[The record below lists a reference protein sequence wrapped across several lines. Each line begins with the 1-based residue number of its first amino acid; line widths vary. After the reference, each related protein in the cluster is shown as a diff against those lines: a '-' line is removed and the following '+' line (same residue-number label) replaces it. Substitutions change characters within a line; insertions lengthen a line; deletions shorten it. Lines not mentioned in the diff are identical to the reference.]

1 MSIQIIT
8 DSASDI
14 VNSDREDITVLP
26 MTITFNGTEY
36 LDGINL
42 SHREFYEKL
51 IENQE
56 LPTTSQI
63 TPFAFEEAIR
73 QAVEKGKDVLIITMS
88 SKLSGTY
95 QSACIA
101 ALEFPEKVHVVDSEN
116 VTIGEHVLVEYALTL
131 AEQGM
136 DAASIAAKLDE
147 IKKNIRLIALLDT
160 LEYLKKGGRIG
171 KATALAGSIL
181 SIKPVIAIEEG
192 EVAFLGQ
199 ARGSRQG
206 NNFLAQRVKECG
218 IDFHMPHLLGYTGLS
233 DALLQKYINDSRDL
247 WKDELDS
254 LAVSTVGG
262 TIGTHVGP
270 GAIAVAFFAQNK

>member
-73 QAVEKGKDVLIITMS
+73 QAVEKGKDALIITMS

-131 AEQGM
+131 AGQGM

-147 IKKNIRLIALLDT
+147 VKKNIRLIALLDT

-233 DALLQKYINDSRDL
+233 DALLQKYINDSTDL

>member
-73 QAVEKGKDVLIITMS
+73 QVVEKGKDVLIITMS

-147 IKKNIRLIALLDT
+147 VKKNIRLIALLDT

-247 WKDELDS
+247 WKDELES

>member
-1 MSIQIIT
+1 
-8 DSASDI
+8 
-14 VNSDREDITVLP
+14 
-26 MTITFNGTEY
+26 MTIAFGGTEY
-36 LDGINL
+36 LDGVNL
-42 SHREFYEKL
+42 SHQEFYEKL
-51 IENQE
+51 IENHD

-63 TPFAFEEAIR
+63 TPYAFEQAVR
-73 QAVEKGKDVLIITMS
+73 QAKEEGKEALIITMS

-101 ALEFPEKVHVVDSEN
+101 ASEFSDGVYVVDSEN
-116 VTIGEHVLVEYALTL
+116 VTIGEHILVEYALTL
-131 AEQGM
+131 KDQGM
-136 DAASIAAKLDE
+136 DAASITAELDKA
-147 IKKNIRLIALLDT
+147 KKNIRLIALLDT

-171 KATALAGSIL
+171 KTVALAGNIL

-206 NNFLAQRVKECG
+206 NNFLAQRVREFG

-254 LAVSTVGG
+254 LSISTVGG
-262 TIGTHVGP
+262 TIGTHAGP
-270 GAIAVAFFAQNK
+270 GAIAVAFFAKKK

>member
-73 QAVEKGKDVLIITMS
+73 QAVEKEKDVLIITMS

-147 IKKNIRLIALLDT
+147 VKKNIRLIALLDT

-247 WKDELDS
+247 WKDELES

>member
-14 VNSDREDITVLP
+14 VQSAREDITVLP
-26 MTITFNGTEY
+26 MTIAFGGTEY
-36 LDGINL
+36 LDGVNL
-42 SHREFYEKL
+42 SHQEFYEKL
-51 IENQE
+51 IENHD

-63 TPFAFEEAIR
+63 APYAFEQAVR
-73 QAVEKGKDVLIITMS
+73 QAKEEGKEALIITMS

-101 ALEFPEKVHVVDSEN
+101 ASEFSDGVYVVDSEN
-116 VTIGEHVLVEYALTL
+116 VTIGEHILVEYALTL
-131 AEQGM
+131 KDQGM
-136 DAASIAAKLDE
+136 DAASITAELDKA
-147 IKKNIRLIALLDT
+147 KKNIRLIALLDT

-171 KATALAGSIL
+171 KTVALAGNIL

-206 NNFLAQRVKECG
+206 NNFLAQRVRECG

-254 LAVSTVGG
+254 LSISTVGG
-262 TIGTHVGP
+262 TIGTHAGP
-270 GAIAVAFFAQNK
+270 GAIAVAFFAKKK